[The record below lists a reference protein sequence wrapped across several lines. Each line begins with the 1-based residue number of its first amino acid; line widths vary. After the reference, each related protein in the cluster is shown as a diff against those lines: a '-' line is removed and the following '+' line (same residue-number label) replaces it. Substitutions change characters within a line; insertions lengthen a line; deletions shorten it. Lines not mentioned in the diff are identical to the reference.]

1 MPAYYLEIAIV
12 VLGLVLLMADAFA
25 TTLDRRRLGQVALLG
40 VATVFGALLF
50 SVDHRAAAEPLWGFY
65 ATDGAAMFYKGLAL
79 VSTFFVLVLALE
91 YAPVLESYRDG
102 RPGQRGLGEFL
113 CLPLFLCAGL
123 MWMASMTDLLGLFV
137 ALEMVTIT
145 FYVAVAY
152 MRRNVGSLEAGV
164 KYLILGALS
173 TGFLVYGLAWLFGLT
188 GQTRLA
194 AIHGV
199 LSTWQGDTTPL
210 LFAVALLMVGFAF
223 KIGAVPMQF
232 WIPDVYQGAPTP
244 VTAFLSVGSKS
255 AGFIVL
261 IRLLEP
267 LLASPVR
274 NSVLLML
281 SVMAGATLLVGNL
294 AALTQGNFKR
304 LLAYSS
310 IAHAGFLLVAL
321 AAGQPA
327 GGVTP
332 EGTVA
337 LYLGTYLVMTL
348 LAFAVLIIVR
358 KAGGSDD
365 LSAFDGLAKRSPFLA
380 LALVLAMASL
390 AGVPLTAG
398 FFGKFFAIL
407 LAAGARQWALLAI
420 AIVGA
425 ACGFYYYFKV
435 IRSMYWNEP
444 AKDAPPLEIS
454 LLTRATIVFL
464 GAAIVILGVYPKP
477 LTGLLA
483 P

>member
-25 TTLDRRRLGQVALLG
+25 STLDRRILGHVALVG
-40 VATVFGALLF
+40 VAAVIGMLLF
-50 SVDHRAAAEPLWGFY
+50 GIDRTEGAPLWGFY
-65 ATDGAAMFYKGLAL
+65 ATDAAALFYKGIAL
-79 VSTFFVLVLALE
+79 VCTFFVLVLALE

-102 RPGQRGLGEFL
+102 RPGHRGLGEFL
-113 CLPLFLCAGL
+113 CLPLFICAGL

-137 ALEMVTIT
+137 ALETVTIT
-145 FYVAVAY
+145 FYVVVAY

-188 GQTRLA
+188 GQTNLDAIGTVLA
-194 AIHGV
+194 G
-199 LSTWQGDTTPL
+199 WQGDTTPL
-210 LFAVALLMVGFAF
+210 LFAVALLMVGLAF
-223 KIGAVPMQF
+223 KVGAVPLQF

-244 VTAFLSVGSKS
+244 ITAFLSVGSKS

-274 NSVLLML
+274 GSVLIML
-281 SVMAGATLLVGNL
+281 AIMAGATLLVGNL

-321 AAGQPA
+321 AAGRPA
-327 GGVTP
+327 GGITP

-348 LAFAVLIIVR
+348 LAFAVLLIVR

-365 LSAFDGLAKRSPFLA
+365 IAAFDGLAKRSPFLA
-380 LALVLAMASL
+380 LALVLALASL

-398 FFGKFFAIL
+398 FFGKFFTVL
-407 LAAGARQWALLAI
+407 LAAGAQQWTLLGVAVI
-420 AIVGA
+420 AA

-444 AKDAPPLEIS
+444 PKDAPPLAFS
-454 LLTRATIVFL
+454 TLTRASIVFL
-464 GAAIVILGVYPKP
+464 GAAILILGVYPKP
-477 LTGLLA
+477 LTALLA